1 MRQVTLAN
9 IIDVANGNDK
19 ATTKAAKMRAK
30 NLVNAAK
37 SLDLLRQN
45 LQNSINK
52 DIDNVIKKYLTVCIV
67 QLLYLLMCTVTHYY
81 KCFQTYFGLAIDN
94 VKNNLGSNCVTE
106 DHVREVCRTM
116 LDEAKLMYSNP
127 PLSGSNS
134 PFNTAQTTDMLI
146 ESRFAKQH
154 SKVNF

>member
-19 ATTKAAKMRAK
+19 ASTKAAKMRAK

-52 DIDNVIKKYLTVCIV
+52 DIDNVIKKYLTVSINCLFI
-67 QLLYLLMCTVTHYY
+67 YYRNMLMKIIFSVI
-81 KCFQTYFGLAIDN
+81 FW
-94 VKNNLGSNCVTE
+94 LG
-106 DHVREVCRTM
+106 
-116 LDEAKLMYSNP
+116 Y
-127 PLSGSNS
+127 
-134 PFNTAQTTDMLI
+134 
-146 ESRFAKQH
+146 
-154 SKVNF
+154 

>member
-52 DIDNVIKKYLTVCIV
+52 DIDNVIKKYLTVSINCLFI
-67 QLLYLLMCTVTHYY
+67 YYRNMLMKIIFSVI
-81 KCFQTYFGLAIDN
+81 FW
-94 VKNNLGSNCVTE
+94 LG
-106 DHVREVCRTM
+106 
-116 LDEAKLMYSNP
+116 Y
-127 PLSGSNS
+127 
-134 PFNTAQTTDMLI
+134 
-146 ESRFAKQH
+146 
-154 SKVNF
+154 

>member
-1 MRQVTLAN
+1 MRQATLAN

-52 DIDNVIKKYLTVCIV
+52 DIDNVIKKYLTVSGCILIV
-67 QLLYLLMCTVTHYY
+67 SIDIGMSICH
-81 KCFQTYFGLAIDN
+81 CFHESNFSDILW
-94 VKNNLGSNCVTE
+94 LG
-106 DHVREVCRTM
+106 
-116 LDEAKLMYSNP
+116 Y
-127 PLSGSNS
+127 
-134 PFNTAQTTDMLI
+134 
-146 ESRFAKQH
+146 
-154 SKVNF
+154 

>member
-52 DIDNVIKKYLTVCIV
+52 DIDNVIKKYLTVSI
-67 QLLYLLMCTVTHYY
+67 YLFIDYY
-81 KCFQTYFGLAIDN
+81 NNAY
-94 VKNNLGSNCVTE
+94 KNNFFSHILAWLL
-106 DHVREVCRTM
+106 TM
-116 LDEAKLMYSNP
+116 LKIIWVQIVLPKIM
-127 PLSGSNS
+127 
-134 PFNTAQTTDMLI
+134 
-146 ESRFAKQH
+146 
-154 SKVNF
+154 

>member
-9 IIDVANGNDK
+9 IIDVANGNEK

-52 DIDNVIKKYLTVCIV
+52 DIDNIIKKYLTVRVKSII
-67 QLLYLLMCTVTHYY
+67 LII
-81 KCFQTYFGLAIDN
+81 YF
-94 VKNNLGSNCVTE
+94 NNLTQS
-106 DHVREVCRTM
+106 
-116 LDEAKLMYSNP
+116 L
-127 PLSGSNS
+127 
-134 PFNTAQTTDMLI
+134 
-146 ESRFAKQH
+146 
-154 SKVNF
+154 

>member
-52 DIDNVIKKYLTVCIV
+52 DIDNVIKKYLTVSINY
-67 QLLYLLMCTVTHYY
+67 LFIYLLIIIIMLMKIIFSVI
-81 KCFQTYFGLAIDN
+81 FW
-94 VKNNLGSNCVTE
+94 LG
-106 DHVREVCRTM
+106 
-116 LDEAKLMYSNP
+116 Y
-127 PLSGSNS
+127 
-134 PFNTAQTTDMLI
+134 
-146 ESRFAKQH
+146 
-154 SKVNF
+154 

>member
-52 DIDNVIKKYLTVCIV
+52 DIDNVIKKYLTVSIYLWYIDSHNNIYDINFFSHILV
-67 QLLYLLMCTVTHYY
+67 WLL
-81 KCFQTYFGLAIDN
+81 
-94 VKNNLGSNCVTE
+94 
-106 DHVREVCRTM
+106 TM
-116 LDEAKLMYSNP
+116 LKIIWV
-127 PLSGSNS
+127 
-134 PFNTAQTTDMLI
+134 QI
-146 ESRFAKQH
+146 
-154 SKVNF
+154 V

>member
-52 DIDNVIKKYLTVCIV
+52 DIDNVIKKYLTVSIYHSYIDFHNNAYDNNFFSHILAW
-67 QLLYLLMCTVTHYY
+67 LL
-81 KCFQTYFGLAIDN
+81 
-94 VKNNLGSNCVTE
+94 
-106 DHVREVCRTM
+106 TM
-116 LDEAKLMYSNP
+116 LKIIWV
-127 PLSGSNS
+127 
-134 PFNTAQTTDMLI
+134 QI
-146 ESRFAKQH
+146 
-154 SKVNF
+154 V

>member
-1 MRQVTLAN
+1 M
-9 IIDVANGNDK
+9 
-19 ATTKAAKMRAK
+19 
-30 NLVNAAK
+30 
-37 SLDLLRQN
+37 
-45 LQNSINK
+45 
-52 DIDNVIKKYLTVCIV
+52 
-67 QLLYLLMCTVTHYY
+67 
-81 KCFQTYFGLAIDN
+81 AIDN

-134 PFNTAQTTDMLI
+134 PFNTAQTTDTLI

-154 SKVNF
+154 SKVNIQLVLGINTYNNILINNVGYYRTDLYLNAKSHPFKKLKITFPLLLNKHLLRHHW

>member
-52 DIDNVIKKYLTVCIV
+52 DIDNVIKKYLTVCVLFIV
-67 QLLYLLMCTVTHYY
+67 SVGIFLV
-81 KCFQTYFGLAIDN
+81 
-94 VKNNLGSNCVTE
+94 
-106 DHVREVCRTM
+106 
-116 LDEAKLMYSNP
+116 
-127 PLSGSNS
+127 
-134 PFNTAQTTDMLI
+134 
-146 ESRFAKQH
+146 
-154 SKVNF
+154 